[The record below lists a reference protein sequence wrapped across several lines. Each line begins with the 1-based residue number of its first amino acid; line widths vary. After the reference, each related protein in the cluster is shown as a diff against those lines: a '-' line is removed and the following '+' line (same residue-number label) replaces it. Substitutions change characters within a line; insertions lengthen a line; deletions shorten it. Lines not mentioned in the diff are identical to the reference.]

1 MSEVRTIGLD
11 LAKNIFQVHGADA
24 SGAVVFRKQLR
35 RGQVLKFFGSLPGIA
50 KLFVIGCKAARPL
63 LFQAAISAV

>member
-35 RGQVLKFFGSLPGIA
+35 RGQVLKFFGSLPATVPGCDGSLW
-50 KLFVIGCKAARPL
+50 KLPL
-63 LFQAAISAV
+63 LGA

>member
-11 LAKNIFQVHGADA
+11 LAKHIFQVHGADA

-35 RGQVLKFFGSLPGIA
+35 RGQVLKFFSGLPRCLVAMEACGSSH
-50 KLFVIGCKAARPL
+50 C
-63 LFQAAISAV
+63 